1 MDAQNKTLFE
11 ILTSSIQYTIPKYQ
25 RAYDWKAHK
34 EIPDFWED
42 LFEATSSDND
52 VSSSLYMGD
61 ILLKK
66 IDSGIKGVTSYEVID
81 GQQRLTTIFIFLIV
95 LRALAINIINTNT
108 DDDAVSQD
116 YDDDGQD
123 LISSINGNII
133 IRVKKKNDD
142 ILRFNPTNKIG
153 DLFKY
158 MAREKWNGSFPK
170 DKKYESQIKIV
181 KPVYNKLYGYAENYC
196 NNELDKLNHLHDTLC
211 YEVKFVKIIFDNA
224 LEAYDVFERT
234 NARGKKLTTA
244 DLIKNYLFSKSN
256 EFQNEIKINIEDF
269 WLSLEGKAEDK
280 MEKMLKGYYVSRNG
294 KVSQK
299 NLYSKIRKEAGQ
311 TKLKQFIKNLKSYAD
326 YYEAYNKCKEESY
339 LFKQW
344 LKENELLPKE
354 QYRQEEY
361 IRLITSFNF
370 MNIVQVQPLIYAHLF
385 ACKKLFDDKT
395 KAAKSFIQTMR
406 ILEGYHIEGQF
417 IKQQANVVE
426 NLYAESAHKLSNAS
440 DPQEINAIRNT
451 IKNKFKTNKLDDKA
465 IESAISGLQY
475 HKNARKIKHL
485 RDYIENAGRSLSE
498 KRIEI
503 FNISSSSP
511 LYTCDHI
518 YPQELCK
525 QEGWMENEMNS
536 IGNIIVIE
544 KSLNSRMQAEAF
556 SQKKEWLLKQKHLD
570 DHVRRFFEGT
580 TEWNKEQVEKRSHYW
595 AQEYLDAK
603 SKRLTC

>member
-1 MDAQNKTLFE
+1 
-11 ILTSSIQYTIPKYQ
+11 
-25 RAYDWKAHK
+25 
-34 EIPDFWED
+34 
-42 LFEATSSDND
+42 
-52 VSSSLYMGD
+52 MGD
-61 ILLKK
+61 ILLQN
-66 IDSGIKGVTSYEVID
+66 IDTDIKGVKRYEVID

-95 LRALAINIINTNT
+95 LRALANNIINTNT
-108 DDDAVSQD
+108 DDDAESPD
-116 YDDDGQD
+116 YNDDGQD
-123 LISSINGNII
+123 LISSIDRSII

-153 DLFKY
+153 DLFKH

-181 KPVYNKLYGYAENYC
+181 KPVYNKLYGYAEKYC
-196 NNELDKLNHLHDTLC
+196 DNELDKLNHLHDTLC
-211 YEVKFVKIIFDNA
+211 LEVKFVKIIFDNA

-234 NARGKKLTTA
+234 NARGKKLTTS

-256 EFQNEIKINIEDF
+256 EFQSKIKINIEDF
-269 WLSLEGKAEDK
+269 WFSLEGKTEDK

-294 KVSQK
+294 KVSQR
-299 NLYSKIRKEAGQ
+299 NLYSKIRQEAGQ
-311 TKLKQFIKNLKSYAD
+311 TKLDQFIENLENYAD
-326 YYEAYNKCKEESY
+326 YYQAFNKCKEESY

-344 LKENELLPKE
+344 LKKNELLPKE

-370 MNIVQVQPLIYAHLF
+370 MNIIQVQPLIYAHLY
-385 ACKKLFDDKT
+385 ACKKLFEDKT
-395 KAAKSFIQTMR
+395 QAAKSFILTMR

-426 NLYAESAHKLSNAS
+426 NLYAESAQKLFNAG
-440 DPQEINAIRNT
+440 DRQEINAIRNT
-451 IKNKFKTNKLDDKA
+451 IINKFKTNKLDDKA
-465 IESAISGLQY
+465 LESAICGLHY
-475 HKNARKIKHL
+475 DKNARKIKHL

-525 QEGWMENEMNS
+525 QEGWAQNEMDS

-544 KSLNSRMQAEAF
+544 KSLNSKMQADAF
-556 SQKKEWLLKQKHLD
+556 SQKKEWLLKQKNID

-580 TEWNKEQVEKRSHYW
+580 TEWNKEQVEKRSLDW
-595 AQEYLDAK
+595 AKEYLKAK
-603 SKRLTC
+603 GKKLKC